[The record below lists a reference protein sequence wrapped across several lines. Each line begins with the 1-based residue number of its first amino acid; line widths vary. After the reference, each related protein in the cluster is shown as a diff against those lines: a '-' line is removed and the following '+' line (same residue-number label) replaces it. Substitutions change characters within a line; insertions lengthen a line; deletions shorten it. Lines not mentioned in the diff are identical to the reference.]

1 MESITLMPDGW
12 LYKKD
17 KKTAPDILPLLSNTI
32 CLEKGV
38 TLASFF
44 KMAGQY
50 PDLIRLSDYLAPLLE
65 IAGAAGPNACASED
79 IQKLVFYKTIA
90 MKGFPGTP
98 RVEIY
103 NSLKGIQDEKKI
115 LLKFFQVESLVHHE
129 LTLGK
134 LEHVIFG
141 DGQDMFT
148 YDTCYSL
155 FELVE
160 GIAWDL
166 SFCFNPI
173 QCTLRR

>member
-1 MESITLMPDGW
+1 METITLLPDGRIT
-12 LYKKD
+12 KKD
-17 KKTAPDILPLLSNTI
+17 KPVTVDILPVLSSTV
-32 CLEKGV
+32 CLATDV
-38 TLASFF
+38 TLGSFF
-44 KMAGQY
+44 DMVQHY
-50 PDLIRLSDYLAPLLE
+50 PDLMRISPYLEPLMKIIDSKDGPGMKTEE
-65 IAGAAGPNACASED
+65 ISH
-79 IQKLVFYKTIA
+79 LVFYKTVA

-103 NSLKGIQDEKKI
+103 NSLKGIQDNGKKP
-115 LLKFFQVESLVHHE
+115 LNSFQVETLAGHD

-141 DGQDMFT
+141 DGQDMFV
-148 YDTCYSL
+148 YDTCYTL

>member
-1 MESITLMPDGW
+1 MESITLMPDG
-12 LYKKD
+12 LIYKKD
-17 KKTAPDILPLLSNTI
+17 KKMAADILPLLSNTVS
-32 CLEKGV
+32 LGKKV
-38 TLASFF
+38 TLGSFF
-44 KMAGQY
+44 RMVEKY
-50 PDLIRLSDYLAPLLE
+50 PDLVRLSDYLEPLAN
-65 IAGAAGPNACASED
+65 IAAAAGESAYAAED
-79 IQKLVFYKTIA
+79 IQNLVFYKTIA
-90 MKGFPGTP
+90 MKGFPGNP

-103 NSLKGIQDEKKI
+103 NSLKGIQDGKKI
-115 LLKFFQVESLVHHE
+115 LLKFFSVETLVRHE

-148 YDTCYSL
+148 YDTCYTL

-173 QCTLRR
+173 QCTVRR

>member
-1 MESITLMPDGW
+1 MDILTLTSEGRV
-12 LYKKD
+12 LTKNKKAA
-17 KKTAPDILPLLSNTI
+17 KEILPLLSNTI
-32 CLEKGV
+32 CLAPGFS
-38 TLASFF
+38 LASFF
-44 KMAGQY
+44 EMVQHY
-50 PDLIRLSDYLAPLLE
+50 PDLMRLSHYLEPLVKIGDTGDAQAVKSGE
-65 IAGAAGPNACASED
+65 I
-79 IQKLVFYKTIA
+79 QQLVFYKTIA

-103 NSLKGIQDEKKI
+103 NSLKGVQDNKMI
-115 LLKFFQVESLVHHE
+115 SLKFFQIETLAAHE

-141 DGQDMFT
+141 DGQEMFT

>member
-1 MESITLMPDGW
+1 MDAITLMPDGW
-12 LYKKD
+12 IYKKD
-17 KKTAPDILPLLSNTI
+17 KKMAADILPLLSNTI
-32 CLEKGV
+32 CLEKRV
-38 TLASFF
+38 TLGSFF
-44 KMAGQY
+44 NMVKKY
-50 PDLIRLSDYLAPLLE
+50 PDLIRLSDYLEPLLN
-65 IAGAAGPNACASED
+65 IAAAAGENAYPTED

-103 NSLKGIQDEKKI
+103 NSLKGIQNEKKM
-115 LLKFFQVESLVHHE
+115 LLKFFSVETLVNHE

-148 YDTCYSL
+148 YDTYYSL

>member
-1 MESITLMPDGW
+1 METITLLPDGRIT
-12 LYKKD
+12 KKD
-17 KKTAPDILPLLSNTI
+17 KPVTADILPVLSSTI
-32 CLEKGV
+32 CLAPEV
-38 TLASFF
+38 TLGSFF
-44 KMAGQY
+44 DMVQHY
-50 PDLIRLSDYLAPLLE
+50 PDLMRISPYLEPLMKIIDSKDGPGMKTEE
-65 IAGAAGPNACASED
+65 ISH
-79 IQKLVFYKTIA
+79 LVFYKTVA

-103 NSLKGIQDEKKI
+103 NSLKGIQDNGKKP
-115 LLKFFQVESLVHHE
+115 LNSFQVETLAAHD
-129 LTLGK
+129 LALGK

-141 DGQDMFT
+141 DGQDMFV
-148 YDTCYSL
+148 YDTCYTL

>member
-12 LYKKD
+12 IYKKD
-17 KKTAPDILPLLSNTI
+17 KKIGPDILPLLSNTI

-38 TLASFF
+38 TLGSFF
-44 KMAGQY
+44 KMIGQY
-50 PDLIRLSDYLAPLLE
+50 PDLVRLSDYLEPLLK
-65 IAGAAGPNACASED
+65 IAGAAGASAYASED

-103 NSLKGIQDEKKI
+103 NSLKGVQDEKKI
-115 LLKFFQVESLVHHE
+115 LLKFFSVETLVHHE
-129 LTLGK
+129 LILGK

-148 YDTCYSL
+148 YDTYYSL

>member
-1 MESITLMPDGW
+1 MDTITLMPDGW
-12 LYKKD
+12 IVKKD
-17 KKTAPDILPLLSNTI
+17 IPVSADILPVLSSTI
-32 CLEKGV
+32 CLAPGV
-38 TLASFF
+38 TLGSFF
-44 KMAGQY
+44 DMVQHY
-50 PDLIRLSDYLAPLLE
+50 PDLMRISPYLDPLVKIIASGGGPCLKTEE
-65 IAGAAGPNACASED
+65 ISHL
-79 IQKLVFYKTIA
+79 IFYKTVA

-103 NSLKGIQDEKKI
+103 NSLKGIQDNCKKA
-115 LLKFFQVESLVHHE
+115 LNVFQVDTLAGHA
-129 LTLGK
+129 LILGK

-141 DGQDMFT
+141 DGQDMFV
-148 YDTCYSL
+148 YDTCYTL

>member
-1 MESITLMPDGW
+1 
-12 LYKKD
+12 
-17 KKTAPDILPLLSNTI
+17 
-32 CLEKGV
+32 
-38 TLASFF
+38 
-44 KMAGQY
+44 
-50 PDLIRLSDYLAPLLE
+50 
-65 IAGAAGPNACASED
+65 
-79 IQKLVFYKTIA
+79 

-103 NSLKGIQDEKKI
+103 NSLKGIQDEKKM
-115 LLKFFQVESLVHHE
+115 LLKFFSVETLVNHE

-148 YDTCYSL
+148 YDTYYSL